1 MASEYRK
8 DVVKKMDALKKT
20 LGSGFTADKDG
31 VLDTTQIMA
40 AYDEAI
46 KACAIYVEK
55 RSGDKFTDEGDKRL
69 DDIRTLY
76 TNLVK
81 DRDFVK
87 KEAEKRKTDRTAAT
101 WDELFDAT
109 AEIDISDANEV
120 SGGLL
125 RKEKTTGV
133 SFIEKQDEKTEKKH
147 GSVKGVAFSSRF
159 AEMYSGESGLY
170 QGAQFAK
177 LKNGDEESEGLV
189 IEQLPP
195 MSMDALL
202 KKYPNARFYPETREK
217 ADRITAMDLVLG
229 MASYEKRLDLR
240 VTYTMN
246 PKTKEV
252 VVNDVI
258 APMHVTAFAD
268 GGTAEINA
276 GEKKILEKLSSGA
289 KDMIKKMNVDA
300 DRVKKWGLID
310 PERIDVLVARIKNLQ
325 KLLGK

>member
-1 MASEYRK
+1 
-8 DVVKKMDALKKT
+8 
-20 LGSGFTADKDG
+20 
-31 VLDTTQIMA
+31 
-40 AYDEAI
+40 
-46 KACAIYVEK
+46 
-55 RSGDKFTDEGDKRL
+55 
-69 DDIRTLY
+69 
-76 TNLVK
+76 
-81 DRDFVK
+81 VK

-147 GSVKGVAFSSRF
+147 GSAKGVAFSSRF

-202 KKYPNARFYPETREK
+202 KKYPKARFYPETREK

-310 PERIDVLVARIKNLQ
+310 PERIYVLVARIKNLQ